1 MTSTSHVGPA
11 QAGKAF
17 HHRDTPQILAAC
29 HIPYVF
35 TGTEAFPDDLVKKAA
50 KAQWY
55 AKNEGL
61 VYGKVLIACP
71 LNWRSE
77 DRIGTKILE
86 AAVNCRFFPLYEVE
100 QGITK
105 LTHDPDRARH
115 RVDVRDWLGLMG
127 KTRHLLQPHYAPQ
140 LEALE
145 AEIERR
151 WKRLKAMHE
160 HPQL

>member
-1 MTSTSHVGPA
+1 
-11 QAGKAF
+11 
-17 HHRDTPQILAAC
+17 
-29 HIPYVF
+29 
-35 TGTEAFPDDLVKKAA
+35 LVKKAA

-77 DRIGTKILE
+77 DRAGVKILE

-100 QGITK
+100 KGITK

-127 KTRHLLQPHYAPQ
+127 KTRHLLQPQYAPQ

-151 WKRLKAMHE
+151 WQRLKAMHE